1 MSTLTRRSL
10 MLGAMAAPFAVHR
23 SGNAQGA
30 WPAGTIRIVVPYPP
44 AGSTDV
50 IARLVQND
58 LQQRLGATIVIEN
71 RSGASGSVGTAAVAK
86 SPPDGN
92 TWLIVFDNH
101 AANPFVL
108 PSLPYDTEKDLDPVL
123 FIGTAP
129 YAISTQTPKPFKT
142 LDDVIAAAKAKPD
155 AVSYASVGS
164 GSIGHLAMMLL
175 SNQAGIKL
183 AHVPYRGGGPAMNDT
198 VAGHVDL
205 LVGSTALSMP
215 QIQAGTIRAV
225 AQTGKTRT
233 ATLGQTPTVAES
245 GFPGFEAYAWWGVF
259 APAGTPK
266 AIIDRFGTELTACL
280 REARVAKQLTE
291 TQQVSLVL
299 GGPEDLRKFLGE
311 QMRVWGAVAREHNI
325 KAD

>member
-1 MSTLTRRSL
+1 
-10 MLGAMAAPFAVHR
+10 MLGALAAPLAAPR
-23 SGNAQGA
+23 RADAQGA
-30 WPAGTIRIVVPYPP
+30 WPAGTVRIVVPYPP

-58 LQQRLGATIVIEN
+58 LQQRLGATVIIEN
-71 RSGASGSVGTAAVAK
+71 RPGASGSVGTAAVAK

-92 TWLIVFDNH
+92 SWLIVFDNH

-108 PSLPYDTEKDLDPVL
+108 GNLPYDTEKDLDPVL

-129 YAISTQTPKPFKT
+129 YVVSTQMQKPFKT
-142 LDDVIAAAKAKPD
+142 LGDVIAAAKAKPD
-155 AVSYASVGS
+155 TVSYASVGS
-164 GSIGHLAMMLL
+164 GSIGHLAMALL
-175 SNQAGIKL
+175 SKQAGVRL
-183 AHVPYRGGGPAMNDT
+183 VHVPYRGGGPAMNDA

-205 LVGSTALSMP
+205 LVGSTALSIP

-233 ATLGQTPTVAES
+233 ATLAQVPTVAES

-266 AIIDRFGTELTACL
+266 AIVSRFGVELTACL

-291 TQQVSLVL
+291 TQQVSLTL
-299 GGPEDLRKFLGE
+299 SGPEDLRTFLGE
-311 QMRVWGAVAREHNI
+311 QMRVWGAVAREHDI
-325 KAD
+325 KAE

>member
-1 MSTLTRRSL
+1 
-10 MLGAMAAPFAVHR
+10 
-23 SGNAQGA
+23 
-30 WPAGTIRIVVPYPP
+30 
-44 AGSTDV
+44 
-50 IARLVQND
+50 
-58 LQQRLGATIVIEN
+58 
-71 RSGASGSVGTAAVAK
+71 
-86 SPPDGN
+86 
-92 TWLIVFDNH
+92 
-101 AANPFVL
+101 
-108 PSLPYDTEKDLDPVL
+108 
-123 FIGTAP
+123 
-129 YAISTQTPKPFKT
+129 
-142 LDDVIAAAKAKPD
+142 
-155 AVSYASVGS
+155 
-164 GSIGHLAMMLL
+164 
-175 SNQAGIKL
+175 
-183 AHVPYRGGGPAMNDT
+183 MNDA

-225 AQTGKTRT
+225 AQTGRTRT

-291 TQQVSLVL
+291 TQQVSLML